1 MKTGRSRWLHISDL
15 RCPGGNDPSWE
26 RSVSAALMR
35 VHHVAS
41 AWGGFD
47 FVLVSG
53 DLSRTGETDELDR
66 AKRLLD
72 EITKRLA
79 RDGVAPFVLAV
90 PGRRDALNFENWD
103 AWWSREV
110 AALPYGV
117 TVRRGPWPGDFVATI
132 SLQGTR
138 IGVVGLG
145 AARGE
150 ETFAGEPARI
160 EERVRALCVDP
171 SAWARHHHVALVA
184 VNDAGTIAN
193 RYALPT
199 PTGAW
204 KALKEHG
211 FEVIHAGRFK
221 GAVADPMVL
230 DRGVMVAQAMSFSGA
245 GEPYGREADTFFP
258 QGGVVVEL
266 ELAVEP
272 ERPSLLTAW
281 SYTLWR
287 DGAFLRDEDGPAR
300 REPVYRSEIPAPTLY
315 ALPGGM
321 VAPMERSPRPVEA
334 HLVDAGPVTS
344 DLVVALLDSV
354 LPDEADFD
362 GFVLDQLRGVYNH
375 FERWM
380 NRRQRT
386 EFIIETTGI
395 NEVVAALRRYLP
407 DTTAERLAELRAA
420 GYKGAT

>member
-1 MKTGRSRWLHISDL
+1 MKVDRVARWLHISDL
-15 RCPGGNDPSWE
+15 RCPGGDDPSWE
-26 RSVSAALMR
+26 RAVSAALMR
-35 VHHVAS
+35 IDHVAS
-41 AWGGFD
+41 EKGWGGFD

-79 RDGVAPFVLAV
+79 RDGKAPFVLAV
-90 PGRRDALNFENWD
+90 PGRYDALRFENWD
-103 AWWSREV
+103 AWWTREV
-110 AALPYGV
+110 TALPDDV
-117 TVRRGPWPGDFVATI
+117 TVRRGQEPGDFVATI
-132 SLQGTR
+132 NLQGTGAR

-145 AARGE
+145 AASGD
-150 ETFAGEPARI
+150 ETFADEPARI

-171 SAWARHHHVALVA
+171 SAWARHHHAALVV
-184 VNDAGTIAN
+184 VNDAGTITN
-193 RYALPT
+193 RYAPPT

-204 KALKEHG
+204 KTLKAHG
-211 FEVIHAGRFK
+211 FEVLHTGRFK

-266 ELAVEP
+266 EVVP
-272 ERPSLLTAW
+272 EKMSLLTAW

-300 REPVYRSEIPAPTLY
+300 REPVYRDEIPAPVER
-315 ALPGGM
+315 ALPAGM
-321 VAPMERSPRPVEA
+321 GAPMEHAPRPVEA
-334 HLVDAGPVTS
+334 QPETYS
-344 DLVVALLDSV
+344 RDLVVALLDSA

-362 GFVLDQLRGVYNH
+362 GFVLDQLRGVYNR

-380 NRRQRT
+380 NRRQQT
-386 EFIIETTGI
+386 EFLIETTGT

-407 DTTAERLAELRAA
+407 DTTAERLAALRAS
-420 GYKGAT
+420 GLR